1 MSKPLAGLCYPASV
15 MAGHYHVLSTCAAL
29 VAAAAFASYEEGLAA
44 FEAGDHDRAATLLRQ
59 AVEHGGNNR
68 SASVDLGQIVEVAD
82 SLVGMDPSYE
92 NLLLL
97 GQAHLARETYDEAV
111 SAFRKAI
118 STDPTHWRAHCA
130 LGEVLTRQGRY
141 RAAKK
146 EFKTALGLVV
156 GSDRKVV
163 WSWLGNVYW
172 QQRRYTRA
180 ERAWEKAGEFAP
192 PPRVR
197 ERIARQRFGNGMVT
211 VNHPR
216 LKGPA
221 WLPHGSPAPVPV
233 DG

>member
-1 MSKPLAGLCYPASV
+1 MKTG
-15 MAGHYHVLSTCAAL
+15 GHLVRYLVLSTCAAL
-29 VAAAAFASYEEGLAA
+29 VATAAVADCEEGLAA
-44 FEAGDHDRAATLLRQ
+44 LEAGDYEESSGQTTEAIAASEQ
-59 AVEHGGNNR
+59 AIR
-68 SASVDLGQIVEVAD
+68 S
-82 SLVGMDPSYE
+82 
-92 NLLLL
+92 
-97 GQAHLARETYDEAV
+97 
-111 SAFRKAI
+111 AI
-118 STDPTHWRAHCA
+118 STEPEWRAHCA

-146 EFKTALGLVV
+146 EFKTALGLVA

>member
-1 MSKPLAGLCYPASV
+1 MKVGRHL
-15 MAGHYHVLSTCAAL
+15 VLLVCAAL
-29 VAAAAFASYEEGLAA
+29 VATATVADCEEGLAA
-44 FEAGDHDRAATLLRQ
+44 LEAGDYEESSGQTTEAIAASEQ
-59 AVEHGGNNR
+59 AIR
-68 SASVDLGQIVEVAD
+68 SAISAD
-82 SLVGMDPSYE
+82 PG
-92 NLLLL
+92 
-97 GQAHLARETYDEAV
+97 
-111 SAFRKAI
+111 
-118 STDPTHWRAHCA
+118 WRAHCA

-163 WSWLGNVYW
+163 WSWLGHLYW
-172 QQRRYTRA
+172 QQQRYTRA

-192 PPRVR
+192 PARVR
-197 ERIARQRFGNGMVT
+197 EGIPRQPFGTGLIE

-216 LKGPA
+216 QKGPA